1 MSTQEI
7 PTHTAP
13 PITLVWDPVS
23 SHSTRPVS
31 CRSFPHHMIIR
42 MKLAHVK
49 WLKKRIILTMKETTN
64 DVEMERNK
72 RKIT

>member
-1 MSTQEI
+1 MSTQGI

-42 MKLAHVK
+42 MKLAHEK
-49 WLKKRIILTMKETTN
+49 WLKNRIKLMIKETKN
-64 DVEMERNK
+64 DVEMERK
-72 RKIT
+72 KTKEK